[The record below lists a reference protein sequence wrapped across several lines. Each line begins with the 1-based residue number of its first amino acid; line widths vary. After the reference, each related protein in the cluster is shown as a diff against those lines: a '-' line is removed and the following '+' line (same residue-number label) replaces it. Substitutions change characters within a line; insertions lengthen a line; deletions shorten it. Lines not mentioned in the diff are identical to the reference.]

1 MKIIKSQSGA
11 TLVETLVAIALA
23 SVVLT
28 AVVGMVVSA
37 VATSTLSK
45 SRTTATRLSEE
56 GIEVARKTRDRTDWD
71 SFYNTYVNSNIWKV
85 DQVAGDIILNTSGS
99 SLPTLPFTRTVEF
112 SNASNPVGSRDR
124 VQVISKVTWNDKGK
138 LQEVK
143 LVSFLTK
150 WRK

>member
-1 MKIIKSQSGA
+1 MRVLRGQSGA
-11 TLVETLVAIALA
+11 TLVETLVAIALV

-45 SRTTATRLSEE
+45 SRTTATRLAEE

-71 SFYNTYVNSNIWKV
+71 SFYNAYVNSNSWKV
-85 DQVAGDIILNTSGS
+85 DLVAGDIILNTSGS
-99 SLPTLPFTRTVEF
+99 SLPTAPFTRTVTF
-112 SNASNPVGSRDR
+112 SNASVPVGGRDR
-124 VQVISKVTWNDKGK
+124 VQVISTVTWNDKGK
-138 LQEVK
+138 IQEVK